1 MIERPICSEIES
13 ASSTSMPRQRAVP
26 SAGETGPPEAGL
38 HEPLD
43 EAFAIIDRWRSL
55 STRHKK
61 DAVPEGHGKFQ
72 GG

>member
-1 MIERPICSEIES
+1 
-13 ASSTSMPRQRAVP
+13 MPRQRAVP
-26 SAGETGPPEAGL
+26 SAGETGPPEAGLPEAAL